1 LGDEKAQ
8 VDIARKAWKLRGAW
22 RGFAVVCLACCAA
35 NPAWAE
41 DEAKLGTLTVA
52 VENDRVVNT
61 DRHYTNGIRVSW
73 VSPRDGAPDWTAPV
87 LDTLPQ
93 FHPDGDR
100 RIGYS
105 AGQLMF
111 TPDNIAQEALIV
123 DDRPYA
129 GWLYGAMSLHTA
141 TETRRDSLE
150 LALGVVGPAS
160 LAEPT
165 QKFVH
170 EVIQTTRPLGWDNQL
185 SNEPGILITAER
197 QWRKLVEFDLGGLAV
212 DGIPAFG
219 LTLGNIWTFPSA
231 SVTMRVGQNLPQ
243 DFGPPR
249 IRPSLPGSDSFVP
262 SDDWGWYIFGGAE
275 GRYVARNI
283 FLDGNTFSSSH
294 SVKKIRWVGDFQ
306 AGVAVVFRAVRISYM
321 QVFRTRE
328 FEGQPNADR
337 FGAVS
342 ISFRY

>member
-1 LGDEKAQ
+1 MADA
-8 VDIARKAWKLRGAW
+8 
-22 RGFAVVCLACCAA
+22 
-35 NPAWAE
+35 AWA
-41 DEAKLGTLTVA
+41 DEETKLGTLTVTL
-52 VENDRVVNT
+52 ENDRVVNT

-73 VSPRDGAPDWTAPV
+73 VSPRDGAPAWTGPAF
-87 LDTLPQ
+87 DALPL
-93 FHPDGDR
+93 FDAAGER
-100 RIGYS
+100 RVGYS

-111 TPDNIAQEALIV
+111 TPDNIAQEALIE

-129 GWLYGAMSLHTA
+129 GWLYGAMSLHAA
-141 TETRRDSLE
+141 TDVRRDSLE

-170 EVIQTTRPLGWDNQL
+170 EVIQTTRPQGWDNQL
-185 SNEPGILITAER
+185 SNEPGLLLTAER
-197 QWRKLVEFDLGGLAV
+197 QWRKRIPISGTKLAIE
-212 DGIPAFG
+212 GIPAVG
-219 LTLGNIWTFPSA
+219 LTVGNIWTFPSVSA
-231 SVTMRVGQNLPQ
+231 TVRFGYDLPD

-249 IRPSLPGSDSFVP
+249 IRPSLGGSDAFEP
-262 SDDWGWYIFGGAE
+262 GGDWGWYIFGGVE

-306 AGVAVVFRAVRISYM
+306 GGLAVVFRAARISYT
-321 QVFRTRE
+321 QVYRTRE
-328 FEGQPNADR
+328 FEGQPSADR